1 MLRGKPALTT
11 NHHAINPHLQHLQ
24 KSESLKLK
32 RGSSSGSMRRKMSL
46 STKRKQKRDIEQLVT
61 LGEAYLII
69 HLCAGEVVLRGLTE
83 SDIFRPIRIGDGA
96 DEVRY
101 LINCLLRDNRSEFED
116 ELKFQNIHNVIAGM
130 RWTMK
135 NCTSKIVPYEC
146 YEEFVRYEQE
156 WQYDPRKGSFNQF
169 LSYLPRQNK
178 GILVELFDLFAMTME
193 QSHFNNM
200 HPTRILKSM
209 SLHIFNEVKT
219 KTYENFLTAYQEWL
233 KYSHA
238 LIHLFLAYL
247 RERACSTQLPERLHL
262 LLQDYVECRKKCL
275 MNSSVSGDGREIIAS
290 QHSLPDITISDLD
303 EVIRSRKQIV
313 ETNNDIKSKSNSI
326 SRQSSMLRKTK
337 TINTNKSNRSS
348 LADIFPE
355 LLDSLSALKRKASF
369 KSSNIVIID
378 DPRTAES
385 KWDELQ
391 NKGLGIMS
399 EEVLKLFF
407 AYDDR
412 DVNPNTIRVKR
423 KKSDGKKKRNGS
435 QLKNDRFEGLPPLPK
450 IEFVSDPLMNSTDF
464 NDMNND
470 SSSSDY
476 PDENSIGGEP
486 KWDSFRNRGFRESI
500 DNSSNIFSLSSTLGP
515 SSSNIIHN
523 ATSNGGST
531 VFENTRREESQEV
544 RNRRPTTRRK
554 TISFLCVKR
563 RPPSVASDSSGYMHG
578 HTYEDWEDWHIID
591 QTVDMVDSSHLSI
604 ETIDA
609 LFPYVWIEANVEEQD
624 EQWGEWVFIEPRRG
638 LIHECEWV
646 MIEERNRYMSEWEQN
661 LNNTNNLSLSNNYP
675 HRMSALSNFSLP
687 WVKSSKSSKSSG
699 KRKSDAS
706 SALHPPSAL
715 QQYSRSNN
723 SSFSRPYLPP
733 PGTPNEQMDKLLN
746 QPADKGQE
754 FRDRYIQQQQEE
766 EESKLYQIQK
776 YQQEQQ
782 MLIMEQ
788 QEERKRRERERLLR
802 QQQPQEAQNQDE
814 DDAEVADQY
823 YQDDVYDQYRDD
835 EQTSEYQQYEE
846 EDNEQSKPVVQS
858 QYRQQ
863 LQKQRSQQQF
873 IESPVQKRPSR
884 DELQST
890 VPRPQIQK
898 QGRPTQMQGRQ
909 SPKPSPATPSS
920 LIPGKQSPYSGVRG
934 RESPYPVSPQI
945 ANRQPPTQ
953 GRQSPSGIRGRKSPM
968 MTNAHLPARQGTRPP
983 PSPSTSDQMSQMTA
997 GRSSPMGT
1005 RNTRKQQSPVPVNA
1019 KLPNQ
1024 SPVIMNASLPPNRQ
1038 PPMQPRQNA
1047 QLQQYPLQ
1055 QYQQPYP
1062 QQQIGYPQKYPPPQ
1076 YPTAQ
1081 YPQQPQQYQ
1090 QYPQQYRQQ
1099 YGQQPP
1105 PQPYPQPSAQPYPQ
1119 PSAQPYPQQTQPYPP
1134 QPTQQYQQQ
1143 YPQQSQQSQQNYNNG
1158 MEVGVQQVSPLMNTI
1173 NTSGGPIIT
1182 QTTTNKIQTSRKILN
1197 NNTSE
1202 ETVVQYENVTVS
1214 TTQSSVRMQQPISQ
1228 QNLQQHQQKYESNKN
1243 DDGNTRSPTESE
1255 IIEGYTVP
1263 LPPHHPT
1270 QEQKQEVSNQV
1281 APYQP
1286 PSPQMTAYNPPGT
1299 FGPYPLSY
1307 STPPSPNMGGYTLS
1321 YSTPPSPIMGSYPVS
1336 YSPTPPSPKMNPYID
1351 AQRRSFELPASIQS
1365 NLPPEF
1371 FKQPSQL
1378 YNNLPPQIPMSIPFD
1393 APAQQ
1398 LYLKYPTSASS
1409 SPQQQPY
1416 FPSDYVPAEND
1427 RKGKGKAKISKTL
1440 RIGN

>member
-1 MLRGKPALTT
+1 MLRGKPASLTNL
-11 NHHAINPHLQHLQ
+11 NHHVVNPHLQHLQ
-24 KSESLKLK
+24 KSDSLKLK
-32 RGSSSGSMRRKMSL
+32 RGSGGSMRRKMSV

-101 LINCLLRDNRSEFED
+101 LINCLLRDNRTEFED

-193 QSHFNNM
+193 QSHINHM

-275 MNSSVSGDGREIIAS
+275 MNSSVSGDGREIIS
-290 QHSLPDITISDLD
+290 SEHSLPDITISDLD
-303 EVIRSRKQIV
+303 EVIRSRRQISDSS
-313 ETNNDIKSKSNSI
+313 NNNFHDNKSNSNSI
-326 SRQSSMLRKTK
+326 SRQSSLLRKTR

-369 KSSNIVIID
+369 KSSNIIIID

-385 KWDELQ
+385 KWEELQ

-412 DVNPNTIRVKR
+412 NINPNTIKVKR

-435 QLKNDRFEGLPPLPK
+435 QKNDRFEGLPPLPK
-450 IEFVSDPLMNSTDF
+450 IEFVSDPLMSSSDF

-470 SSSSDY
+470 SSSSEFH
-476 PDENSIGGEP
+476 DENSNGSEH
-486 KWDSFRNRGFRESI
+486 KWDGFRNQGFRESI

-515 SSSNIIHN
+515 SH
-523 ATSNGGST
+523 GGST

-544 RNRRPTTRRK
+544 RTQRPPTRRK
-554 TISFLCVKR
+554 TISFLCIKR
-563 RPPSVASDSSGYMHG
+563 RPPSISSDSSNYMHG
-578 HTYEDWEDWHIID
+578 HTYEDWEDWQIID
-591 QTVDMVDSSHLSI
+591 QTVDVVDSSHLSI

-646 MIEERNRYMSEWEQN
+646 MIEERNRYMTEWEQN
-661 LNNTNNLSLSNNYP
+661 LNNTNNLALSTHSSN
-675 HRMSALSNFSLP
+675 RISALSNFNLP
-687 WVKSSKSSKSSG
+687 WVKSSKSSRSSG

-706 SALHPPSAL
+706 STLHPPSAL

-723 SSFSRPYLPP
+723 SSFSKTRPNLPP
-733 PGTPNEQMDKLLN
+733 SGTPTEQMENFLN
-746 QPADKGQE
+746 QPVDKGQE
-754 FRDRYIQQQQEE
+754 FRDMYIQQQEEE

-782 MLIMEQ
+782 KLILEQ
-788 QEERKRRERERLLR
+788 QEERKRRERERLQR
-802 QQQPQEAQNQDE
+802 QQQPQEARNQDE
-814 DDAEVADQY
+814 DDAEIADQY

-835 EQTSEYQQYEE
+835 EQASEYQQDE
-846 EDNEQSKPVVQS
+846 EDNNEQTKSVLRS
-858 QYRQQ
+858 QYSQQ
-863 LQKQRSQQQF
+863 LQKQRSQQQIDESF
-873 IESPVQKRPSR
+873 IQNQPPR
-884 DELQST
+884 DELQSA

-898 QGRPTQMQGRQ
+898 QGSQQFHPQIQKQGSQQFNPQIQKQASQQQIKQQVVRDAEEDGYFTNHETYDQDKENYNQSAAYPQTGRPTQKQGHQ

-920 LIPGKQSPYSGVRG
+920 LVPGKQSPYSGVRG
-934 RESPYPVSPQI
+934 RESPYPINPQ
-945 ANRQPPTQ
+945 ASNRQPPMQ
-953 GRQSPSGIRGRKSPM
+953 GRQSPNGARGHKSPM
-968 MTNAHLPARQGTRPP
+968 MNNVHLPVP
-983 PSPSTSDQMSQMTA
+983 
-997 GRSSPMGT
+997 

-1019 KLPNQ
+1019 NLPRQ
-1024 SPVIMNASLPPNRQ
+1024 SPVMMNAPLPNRQ
-1038 PPMQPRQNA
+1038 PPIQSRQNPRTPPTQNA
-1047 QLQQYPLQ
+1047 QLQQYPPQ

-1062 QQQIGYPQKYPPPQ
+1062 QQQIGYPQQYPPPQ
-1076 YPTAQ
+1076 YPPPQ
-1081 YPQQPQQYQ
+1081 YPQQPQQYS

-1105 PQPYPQPSAQPYPQ
+1105 PQPPPQS
-1119 PSAQPYPQQTQPYPP
+1119 YPQQTQPYPP

-1143 YPQQSQQSQQNYNNG
+1143 YPQQPQQSQQSYNNG
-1158 MEVGVQQVSPLMNTI
+1158 MEVGGQQVQPLMNTI

-1197 NNTSE
+1197 NTTTEIE

-1214 TTQSSVRMQQPISQ
+1214 TTQSSVRMQAPISQ
-1228 QNLQQHQQKYESNKN
+1228 QNLQQHQQQYESNKK

-1263 LPPHHPT
+1263 LPPHPA
-1270 QEQKQEVSNQV
+1270 QEQKQEASNQV

-1286 PSPQMTAYNPPGT
+1286 SSPKMTTYNPPGT

-1307 STPPSPNMGGYTLS
+1307 STPPSPIMGSYPLS
-1321 YSTPPSPIMGSYPVS
+1321 YSTPPSPIMGGSYPVS
-1336 YSPTPPSPKMNPYID
+1336 YSPTPPSPKMNPYIT
-1351 AQRRSFELPASIQS
+1351 AHRR
-1365 NLPPEF
+1365 
-1371 FKQPSQL
+1371 
-1378 YNNLPPQIPMSIPFD
+1378 
-1393 APAQQ
+1393 
-1398 LYLKYPTSASS
+1398 
-1409 SPQQQPY
+1409 
-1416 FPSDYVPAEND
+1416 
-1427 RKGKGKAKISKTL
+1427 
-1440 RIGN
+1440 